1 MKPLEGKTA
10 VCFSGRVHHAEKLCQ
25 LMTYLLQHGGL
36 NVRYV
41 TSAFNSYNVDS
52 FERPLRDKG
61 LPYDLIQDW
70 MTADL
75 VEEMNRLNTPVQHEI
90 TRRMFEDDHNILD
103 TVSSI
108 WTRDAFRDTIECY
121 VLFRQYL
128 QDVRPDVIFI
138 LHEANFWTKI
148 LAYWG
153 RQLDI
158 PVISFQEGMYRP
170 PGDSQ
175 YMRNLFGNVLADYS
189 TKVCLWGDYSKAIF
203 RDCGVPEDKLTVVG
217 APHLDEFLP
226 IDHDERQRI
235 RAKVRHEL
243 GIGDDRKVILLLLSL
258 SRYWVGDLVNDVRLV
273 GEYVRKQPNMALIV
287 KWHPLEHGELVK
299 QVQGLLEPSEPGL
312 PMLDTLKELPIIH
325 QHEHD
330 LMELIQA
337 SDLTLIQ
344 NSTSGLE
351 CLVFGVPLVELN
363 LDSKPIEH
371 SYYSDGVAERIH
383 HPRDLPQLAKFA
395 DGYRQRVIPGMV
407 DRYLHHLL
415 FALDGSTQ
423 KRILDVVKDL
433 LLPS

>member
-25 LMTYLLQHGGL
+25 LMTYLHQHGGL
-36 NVRYV
+36 QVRYV

-52 FERPLRDKG
+52 FERPLKDKG

-75 VEEMNRLNTPVQHEI
+75 VEEMNRLNQPVQQEI
-90 TRRMFEDDHNILD
+90 TKRMFDEDHNIFD

-121 VLFRQYL
+121 VLFREYL
-128 QDVRPDVIFI
+128 QDVRPDLIFV

-153 RQLDI
+153 HRMSI
-158 PVISFQEGMYRP
+158 PIVSFQEGMYRP
-170 PGDSQ
+170 PGTSKYLQ
-175 YMRNLFGNVLADYS
+175 NLFGDILTNYS
-189 TKVCLWGDYSKAIF
+189 TKVCLWGDYSKSIF
-203 RDCGVPEDKLTVVG
+203 LECGVPENKLSVVG

-226 IDHDERQRI
+226 IDREKLRRI
-235 RAKVRHEL
+235 RTKVRQEL
-243 GIGDDRKVILLLLSL
+243 GIGENQKVILLLLSL
-258 SRYWVGDLVNDVRLV
+258 SRYWNGDLVGDIRQVS
-273 GEYVRKQPNMALIV
+273 EYVRKQPNMALIV
-287 KWHPLEHGELVK
+287 KWHPLEHAELVT
-299 QVQGLLEPSEPGL
+299 QVQQLLEPDGQAKPNPSASSGSL
-312 PMLDTLKELPIIH
+312 IIH
-325 QHEHD
+325 QHERD

-351 CLVFGVPLVELN
+351 CLVFGVPLLELN
-363 LDSKPIEH
+363 LDSKPTEN
-371 SYYSDGVAERIH
+371 SYFADGVAERIH
-383 HPRDLPQLAKFA
+383 SPEDLPQLARFLN
-395 DGYRQRVIPGMV
+395 GHRLRVIPGMV

-415 FALDGSTQ
+415 YHLDGNAQS
-423 KRILDVVKDL
+423 RILDVVSAL
-433 LLPS
+433 LLPA